1 VAVVGAIIGAL
12 GLLVAIAAAFAA
24 RGANRRADEANE
36 LAEAANRIAGD
47 AVAQAERSA
56 DAAERANEMAEAR
69 FRAAPRI
76 TAASYSRSASGGYV
90 SCGIANASGAPG
102 TLREMSLVVDQ
113 GEPLAAADRYA
124 SRAVAE
130 LPVGGS
136 VRVRFDV
143 PTADM
148 QRHGERF
155 SFLVE
160 GIVEDALG
168 SRPFTARYMP

>member
-1 VAVVGAIIGAL
+1 
-12 GLLVAIAAAFAA
+12 
-24 RGANRRADEANE
+24 
-36 LAEAANRIAGD
+36 
-47 AVAQAERSA
+47 
-56 DAAERANEMAEAR
+56 
-69 FRAAPRI
+69 
-76 TAASYSRSASGGYV
+76 
-90 SCGIANASGAPG
+90 
-102 TLREMSLVVDQ
+102 MSLVVDQ

-130 LPVGGS
+130 LPAGGS
-136 VRVRFDV
+136 VRVRFDI
-143 PTADM
+143 PATDM